1 MTNVKRIES
10 YGLFDFCKD
19 IEAALT
25 EGYVFDFDTNEN
37 FPTAYG
43 SMFTCGLVK
52 ASEEVETEEVTET
65 ETETETEEVEVV
77 VEVAP
82 ELSEIVAQ
90 IEQVGEVENNEQQE
104 VTETQETTEEATQA
118 KRGPKP
124 KNK

>member
-43 SMFTCGLVK
+43 SMFTCGLIK
-52 ASEEVETEEVTET
+52 AGEKVETEEVTET
-65 ETETETEEVEVV
+65 ETETEEVEFV

-90 IEQVGEVENNEQQE
+90 IEQVGEVVNNEQQDE
-104 VTETQETTEEATQA
+104 TETQETTEEATQA

>member
-65 ETETETEEVEVV
+65 ETEEVEVV

>member
-52 ASEEVETEEVTET
+52 TSEEVETEEVTET
-65 ETETETEEVEVV
+65 ETEEVEVV
-77 VEVAP
+77 VVAP

-104 VTETQETTEEATQA
+104 VTETQETTQETTEEATQA

>member
-52 ASEEVETEEVTET
+52 ASEKVETEEVTET
-65 ETETETEEVEVV
+65 ETEEVEIV

>member
-1 MTNVKRIES
+1 MTDVKRIES
-10 YGLFDFCKD
+10 YGLFDFCQD
-19 IEAALT
+19 IEAAHK

-52 ASEEVETEEVTET
+52 AGKEVEETKESTEVETEAKTEETTDEVKTEVEETAAVTAVTSVVEEVVTEV
-65 ETETETEEVEVV
+65 EEV
-77 VEVAP
+77 
-82 ELSEIVAQ
+82 
-90 IEQVGEVENNEQQE
+90 
-104 VTETQETTEEATQA
+104 TQETSEVKEPA

>member
-52 ASEEVETEEVTET
+52 ASEEV
-65 ETETETEEVEVV
+65 
-77 VEVAP
+77 AP

-90 IEQVGEVENNEQQE
+90 IEQVGEVVNDEQQDE
-104 VTETQETTEEATQA
+104 TETQETTEEATQA

>member
-52 ASEEVETEEVTET
+52 AGEEV
-65 ETETETEEVEVV
+65 ETETEEVEVV

-90 IEQVGEVENNEQQE
+90 IEQVGEVVNNEQQDE
-104 VTETQETTEEATQA
+104 TETQETTQETTEEATQA

>member
-65 ETETETEEVEVV
+65 ETEEVEVV

-90 IEQVGEVENNEQQE
+90 IEQVGEVENNEQQDE
-104 VTETQETTEEATQA
+104 TETQETTEEATQV
-118 KRGPKP
+118 KRGPKA

>member
-52 ASEEVETEEVTET
+52 AGEEVETES
-65 ETETETEEVEVV
+65 EVEVT

-90 IEQVGEVENNEQQE
+90 IEQVGEVVNDEQHDE
-104 VTETQETTEEATQA
+104 TETQETTEEATQA